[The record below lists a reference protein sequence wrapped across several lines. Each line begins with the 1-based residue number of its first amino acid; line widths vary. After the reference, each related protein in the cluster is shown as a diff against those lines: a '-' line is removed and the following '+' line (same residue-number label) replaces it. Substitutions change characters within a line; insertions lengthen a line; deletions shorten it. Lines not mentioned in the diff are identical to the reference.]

1 MTAPEAARP
10 SDWRVE
16 NVVIACD
23 RDAAGAAVY
32 RVVVSHD
39 HPAPADLAIGCLP
52 PPGSTGV
59 SASTP
64 PKAFRDGVVWEFS
77 AVPPGETVALQV
89 RFAGGPATPHRFRVA
104 TRRAAVPVLGV
115 RLGVPPVVRLDAEF
129 DATVTVTN
137 AATAAAA
144 HAVAVAVRVP
154 EEVLYRSATAG
165 GLLAESGDAAVWT
178 IPSLA
183 AGAEWTGVARLV
195 GFAPGSVRLTATAA
209 ASGAAASASADL
221 ICEVPHSTQALAD
234 LLAGL
239 GAEADDLSAGNR
251 GDESG
256 VPHLVFRVGENRFAL
271 GLADV
276 SEVSRPAGLTP
287 VPGMPPWLAGVANV
301 RGDLVPV
308 VVLGDLLGVA
318 AAAAARAL
326 IVVRPAAEDDEGV
339 GLLADDV
346 VGIRSLTAGADL
358 PGELADDARGRFV
371 LGLAGGDAAGSI
383 QRLDLG
389 RVLAAVDVGL
399 GQTT

>member
-1 MTAPEAARP
+1 MRHA
-10 SDWRVE
+10 
-16 NVVIACD
+16 
-23 RDAAGAAVY
+23 
-32 RVVVSHD
+32 
-39 HPAPADLAIGCLP
+39 HPAPADLVVACVP
-52 PPGSTGV
+52 PPGAAGV
-59 SASTP
+59 SASIP

-77 AVPPGETVALQV
+77 TVPPGEAVSLLV
-89 RFAGGPATPHRFRVA
+89 RFPGGPAAPHRFRVA
-104 TRRAAVPVLGV
+104 TRTSAVPVLRV
-115 RLGVPPVVRLDAEF
+115 RLDVPPVVRLDAEF
-129 DATVTVTN
+129 DATVTVANGGTP
-137 AATAAAA
+137 A
-144 HAVAVAVRVP
+144 HAVSVSVGLP

-165 GLLAESGDAAVWT
+165 GLLAASGVAAEWT
-178 IPSLA
+178 IPVLA

-209 ASGAAASASADL
+209 VAGATASASADL
-221 ICEVPHSTQALAD
+221 VCDVPGSTQALAD

-239 GAEADDLSAGNR
+239 GAETDDLSAGTR
-251 GDESG
+251 QDESG

-318 AAAAARAL
+318 TGAAARAL
-326 IVVRPAAEDDEGV
+326 IVVRPADDDDGL

-346 VGIRSLTAGADL
+346 VGIRSLAAGADL
-358 PGELADDARGRFV
+358 PGDLADDTRGRFV
-371 LGLAGGDAAGSI
+371 LGLAGGDTAGLI

-389 RVLAAVDVGL
+389 RVLAAVDVEL